1 MPYSTPGHPEFDDL
15 EQLVSRYVD
24 TKIIP
29 WVTLPFKGV
38 EGKIL
43 LRDDQGV
50 RTALAR
56 MAPGGE
62 IPNHEHTGLEQS
74 FVLEGSFEDHD
85 GICGAGE
92 YVWRL
97 AGNRHIARSKNGCLM
112 LVSFESPNVYLSGD
126 MEGMTMEAYMAQK
139 ASASASA

>member
-1 MPYSTPGHPEFDDL
+1 MSYSTPGHPELDSLDK
-15 EQLVSRYVD
+15 LVSRYVD
-24 TKIIP
+24 AKSIP
-29 WVTLPFKGV
+29 WVDLPFPGV

-62 IPNHEHTGLEQS
+62 IPHHEHTGLEQTY
-74 FVLEGSFEDHD
+74 VLEGSFEDHD
-85 GICGAGE
+85 GVCGAGE

-97 AGNRHIARSKNGCLM
+97 AGNRHVARSKNGCLM
-112 LVSFESPNVYLSGD
+112 LVFFESPNIYLSGD
-126 MEGMTMEAYMAQK
+126 LEGMTMEAYMAQN
-139 ASASASA
+139 AAAQA